1 MQESSNPYT
10 VSFNEK
16 PKQFINRSVSTENI
30 LNMFL
35 ADEPSSQIYI
45 ITGVRGSGKT
55 ELLADI
61 VKQIKNEPNWIV
73 IDLDAKD
80 KDMLTTAVAELYDI
94 EDIYQSAIDMQ
105 LDLSFIKIGTTIE
118 RGIKITDKRIA
129 LRKLFE
135 IAKKKNQ
142 RVLFT
147 IDEVANTE
155 SIQEFISQFQILYRN
170 ENPIFLLM
178 TGLYENINK
187 IQDGE
192 SLTFLY
198 RAPKE
203 ELTPLNFTGM
213 ASSYEHVLN
222 IPENE
227 ALDMARK
234 TNGYPFAFQLLGY
247 YTWEKQNHNQEL
259 DIMTNYRV
267 KLEEYSYKK
276 IWSETSQMEKKIL
289 IAMAIN
295 TINQVSEIQEL
306 TNLQNNKFSVYRKRL
321 LNKGILYTEG
331 YGQLWFTLPYFAE
344 FVKTMA

>member
-1 MQESSNPYT
+1 MQKTSNPYT
-10 VSFNEK
+10 VSFGKK
-16 PKQFINRSVSTENI
+16 PKQFIDRSLSTNNI
-30 LNMFL
+30 LDMFL
-35 ADEPSSQIYI
+35 ADEPSNQTYI

-55 ELLADI
+55 VLLADI

-80 KDMLTTAVAELYDI
+80 KDMLTTAVAELYDN
-94 EDIYQSAIDMQ
+94 EGIYQSTNDC
-105 LDLSFIKIGTTIE
+105 
-118 RGIKITDKRIA
+118 GIKITDKRIA

-135 IAKKKNQ
+135 IVKKKNQ

-187 IQDGE
+187 IQDSE

-213 ASSYEHVLN
+213 TSSYQHVLN
-222 IPENE
+222 IPEDK
-227 ALDMARK
+227 ALEMAKK

-247 YTWEKQNHNQEL
+247 YTWEKLNQNNEL

-276 IWSETSQMEKKIL
+276 IWSETSRMEKKIL

-295 TINQVSEIQEL
+295 TTNRVNEIQEL
-306 TNLQNNKFSVYRKRL
+306 TNLKNNKFSVYRQRL

-331 YGQLWFTLPYFAE
+331 YGELWFTLPYFAE

>member
-1 MQESSNPYT
+1 MSKISNPYT
-10 VSFNEK
+10 VSFGKK
-16 PKQFINRSVSTENI
+16 PKQFIDRSLSTDNI
-30 LNMFL
+30 LDVFL
-35 ADEPSSQIYI
+35 ADEPSNQTYI

-55 ELLADI
+55 VLLADI

-80 KDMLTTAVAELYDI
+80 KDMLTTAVAELYGI
-94 EDIYQSAIDMQ
+94 EDIYKSAIDMQ
-105 LDLSFIKIGTTIE
+105 LDLSFIKN
-118 RGIKITDKRIA
+118 TDKRIA
-129 LRKLFE
+129 LKKLFE
-135 IAKKKNQ
+135 IVKKKNQ

-147 IDEVANTE
+147 IDEVSNTE
-155 SIQEFISQFQILYRN
+155 SIQEFVSQFQILYRN

-187 IQDGE
+187 IQDSE

-203 ELTPLNFTGM
+203 ELTPLNLTGM
-213 ASSYEHVLN
+213 TSSYQHVLN
-222 IPENE
+222 IPEDKAME
-227 ALDMARK
+227 MAK
-234 TNGYPFAFQLLGY
+234 MTNGYPFAFQLLGY
-247 YTWEKQNHNQEL
+247 YTWEKQNQNNEL
-259 DIMTNYRV
+259 DIMTSYRV

-289 IAMAIN
+289 IAMAVN
-295 TINQVSEIQEL
+295 TINRVNTIQEL
-306 TNLQNNKFSVYRKRL
+306 TDLKNNKFSVYRQRL

>member
-1 MQESSNPYT
+1 MQKTSNPYT
-10 VSFNEK
+10 VSFGKK
-16 PKQFINRSVSTENI
+16 PKQFIDRSLSTNNI
-30 LNMFL
+30 LDMFL
-35 ADEPSSQIYI
+35 ADEPSNQTYI

-55 ELLADI
+55 VLLADI

-80 KDMLTTAVAELYDI
+80 KDMLTTAVAELYDN
-94 EDIYQSAIDMQ
+94 EGIYQSTNDC
-105 LDLSFIKIGTTIE
+105 
-118 RGIKITDKRIA
+118 GIKITDKRIA

-135 IAKKKNQ
+135 IVKKKNQ

-187 IQDGE
+187 IQDSE

-213 ASSYEHVLN
+213 TSSYQHVLN
-222 IPENE
+222 IPEDA
-227 ALDMARK
+227 ALEMAKK

-247 YTWEKQNHNQEL
+247 YTWEKLNQNNEL
-259 DIMTNYRV
+259 DVMTNYRV

-276 IWSETSQMEKKIL
+276 IWSETSRMEKKIL

-295 TINQVSEIQEL
+295 TTNRVSEIQEL
-306 TNLQNNKFSVYRKRL
+306 TNLKNNKFSVYRQRL

-331 YGQLWFTLPYFAE
+331 YGELWFTLPYFAE

>member
-1 MQESSNPYT
+1 MQKTSNPYT
-10 VSFNEK
+10 VSFGKK
-16 PKQFINRSVSTENI
+16 PKQFIDRSLSTYNI
-30 LNMFL
+30 LDMFL
-35 ADEPSSQIYI
+35 ADEPSNQTYI

-55 ELLADI
+55 VLLADI

-80 KDMLTTAVAELYDI
+80 KDMLTTAVAELYDN
-94 EDIYQSAIDMQ
+94 EDIYQSANDC
-105 LDLSFIKIGTTIE
+105 
-118 RGIKITDKRIA
+118 GIKITDKRIA

-135 IAKKKNQ
+135 IVKKKNQ

-187 IQDGE
+187 IQDSE

-213 ASSYEHVLN
+213 TSSYKHVLN
-222 IPENE
+222 IPEDA
-227 ALDMARK
+227 ALEMAKK

-247 YTWEKQNHNQEL
+247 YTWEKLNQNNEL
-259 DIMTNYRV
+259 DVMTNYRV

-276 IWSETSQMEKKIL
+276 IWSETSRMEKKIL

-295 TINQVSEIQEL
+295 TTNRVNEIQEL
-306 TNLQNNKFSVYRKRL
+306 VDLKNNKFSVYRQRL

-331 YGQLWFTLPYFAE
+331 YGELWFTLPYFAE

>member
-1 MQESSNPYT
+1 MQKANNPYT
-10 VSFNEK
+10 VSFGKK
-16 PKQFINRSVSTENI
+16 PQQFIDRSVSTDNI

-35 ADEPSSQIYI
+35 ADEPSSQTYI

-55 ELLADI
+55 VLLANI

-73 IDLDAKD
+73 VDLDAKD

-289 IAMAIN
+289 IAMAVN

>member
-1 MQESSNPYT
+1 MQKTSNPYT
-10 VSFNEK
+10 VSFGKK
-16 PKQFINRSVSTENI
+16 PKQFIDRSLSTNNI
-30 LNMFL
+30 LDMFL
-35 ADEPSSQIYI
+35 ADEPSNQTYI

-55 ELLADI
+55 VLLADI
-61 VKQIKNEPNWIV
+61 VKQIKNEPSWIV

-80 KDMLTTAVAELYDI
+80 KDMLATAVAELY
-94 EDIYQSAIDMQ
+94 ENEGIYQSA
-105 LDLSFIKIGTTIE
+105 IE

-135 IAKKKNQ
+135 IVKKKNQ
-142 RVLFT
+142 RILFT

-187 IQDGE
+187 IQDSE

-213 ASSYEHVLN
+213 TSSYQHVLD
-222 IPENE
+222 IPEDK
-227 ALDMARK
+227 ALEMAKK

-247 YTWEKQNHNQEL
+247 YTWEKLNQNNEL

-276 IWSETSQMEKKIL
+276 IWSETSRMEKKIL

-295 TINQVSEIQEL
+295 TTNRVSEIQEL
-306 TNLQNNKFSVYRKRL
+306 TDLKNNKFSVYRQRL

-331 YGQLWFTLPYFAE
+331 YGELWFTLPYFAE
-344 FVKTMA
+344 FVKTLA

>member
-1 MQESSNPYT
+1 M
-10 VSFNEK
+10 
-16 PKQFINRSVSTENI
+16 
-30 LNMFL
+30 
-35 ADEPSSQIYI
+35 SQAIKHISY
-45 ITGVRGSGKT
+45 TGVRGSGKT
-55 ELLADI
+55 VLLADI

-80 KDMLTTAVAELYDI
+80 KDMLTTAVAELYDN
-94 EDIYQSAIDMQ
+94 EDIYQSANDC
-105 LDLSFIKIGTTIE
+105 E
-118 RGIKITDKRIA
+118 IKITDKRIA

-135 IAKKKNQ
+135 IVKKKNQ

-187 IQDGE
+187 IQDSE

-213 ASSYEHVLN
+213 TSSYQHVLN
-222 IPENE
+222 IPEDK
-227 ALDMARK
+227 ALEMAKK

-247 YTWEKQNHNQEL
+247 YTWEKLNQNSEL
-259 DIMTNYRV
+259 DVMTNYRV

-276 IWSETSQMEKKIL
+276 IWSETSRMEKKIL

-295 TINQVSEIQEL
+295 TTNRVSEIQEL
-306 TNLQNNKFSVYRKRL
+306 TDLKNNKFSVYRQRL
-321 LNKGILYTEG
+321 LNKGILYSEG
-331 YGQLWFTLPYFAE
+331 YGELWFTLPYFAE
-344 FVKTMA
+344 FVRTLA